1 MGRACPHLVS
11 VPFHHRLVL
20 RTRPPE
26 GGIVLL
32 VGMLFLVN
40 SLGFWQLR
48 QLPRYVLAPC
58 GDTPPE
64 ASFSVRRDEYHSQQ
78 RGAVE
83 PESPGEERRIT
94 GPFAPAEVGCNV
106 LGG

>member
-1 MGRACPHLVS
+1 M
-11 VPFHHRLVL
+11 
-20 RTRPPE
+20 
-26 GGIVLL
+26 LL

-64 ASFSVRRDEYHSQQ
+64 VSFSVRRDEYYSQQ